1 MATANTV
8 AIGSSLR
15 NFSVT
20 VEDGIA
26 TVLVD
31 VPGEP
36 VNTISPGVGSE
47 LSTLVDALG
56 AAAEVKAVVVGSG
69 KKDGFIAGAHIDTFQ
84 ALTTAK
90 DAEALARE
98 LQGVYGRL
106 EKLGKPVVAAI
117 HGACLGGGLE
127 LALACTY
134 RVASDDPKTVLGNPE
149 VQLGLIPG
157 AGGTQ
162 RLPRLVGLEAGLDL
176 VLTGKSVKAR
186 KARKLGLVDETPPRE
201 LLLDVARRRAAE
213 LAGGSLDPE
222 ASRHRD
228 GALAAVRSAAL
239 TGNPAGRAL
248 LFRQAKA
255 ALLRSTKGNY
265 PAPERALEVIAHGFA
280 HGMEEGLALEAK
292 RFGELAV
299 TDVSRRL
306 VEIFFASTA
315 LKKDRGVDD
324 PAIQPRKV
332 ERVGMLGGGFMG
344 SGIAFVTVSAGVPV
358 RLRDRD
364 DALVGKS
371 LAIVRGL
378 LEEKVKRRKLDKR
391 ELFATLRLVTGTT
404 DWSGLASADLV
415 IEAVFEDLELKRQV
429 LRDLEAVNPGAIFAT
444 NTSALPITKIAEAA
458 RHPENVVGMHYFSPV
473 HKMPLLEVVAA
484 ERSSPE
490 AIATA
495 VAFGKRQGKTP
506 IVVKDGPGF
515 YTNRILAPYVN
526 EAARLLVEGAAIG
539 DIDRALVRFG
549 FKVGPITLLDEVG
562 IDVAAKV
569 SKVMHDAFGERL
581 APPRA
586 IQDVLAAGRLGRKNK
601 QGFYTYGSGKKHV
614 DETVYDVLP
623 GGRDRKSFPA
633 EELVERVALPMVNE
647 AIRCVGE
654 RVVRSARDAD
664 MAAVFGIG
672 FPPFR
677 GGPIRYADALGA
689 AKLLEK
695 LEALRAKHGERF
707 EPAPLLIEMA
717 RAGRRF
723 HG

>member
-1 MATANTV
+1 MATPA

-15 NFSVT
+15 NFRVT
-20 VEDGIA
+20 LDGGVA

-31 VPGEP
+31 VPGEA
-36 VNTISPGVGSE
+36 VNTISPEVGTE
-47 LSTLVDALG
+47 LSRLVDELSAS
-56 AAAEVKAVVVGSG
+56 ADVKAVVIASG
-69 KKDGFIAGAHIDTFQ
+69 KKEGFIAGAHIDTFQ
-84 ALTTAK
+84 ALTTAA

-127 LALACTY
+127 LALACGY
-134 RVASDDPKTVLGNPE
+134 RLASDDPKTVLGNPE

-162 RLPRLVGLEAGLDL
+162 RLPRLIGLEAGLDL
-176 VLTGKSVKAR
+176 LLTGKSVKAK
-186 KARKLGLVDETPPRE
+186 KARRLGLVDETPPKE
-201 LLLDVARRRAAE
+201 LLLDVARRRALEIASG
-213 LAGGSLDPE
+213 ALDPE
-222 ASRHRD
+222 AARHHD

-255 ALLRSTKGNY
+255 ALLRGTKGNY
-265 PAPERALEVIAHGFA
+265 PAPERALEVVAHGIS

-324 PAIQPRKV
+324 PAVEPRKV

-344 SGIAFVTVSAGVPV
+344 SGIAFVTASIGVPV

-364 DALVGKS
+364 DALVGKA

-378 LEEKVKRRKLDKR
+378 LEEKLKRRKIEKR

-404 DWSGLASADLV
+404 DWSGFGDAELV
-415 IEAVFEDLELKRQV
+415 IEAVFEDMALKQQV
-429 LRDLEAVNPGAIFAT
+429 LRDLQAVNPRAIYAT
-444 NTSALPITKIAEAA
+444 NTSALPISRIAEAA
-458 RHPENVVGMHYFSPV
+458 VHPENVVGMHYFSPV

-515 YTNRILAPYVN
+515 YANRILAPYIN
-526 EAARLLVEGAAIG
+526 EAARLLVEGAAI
-539 DIDRALVRFG
+539 DEIDRALVRFG

-569 SKVMHDAFGERL
+569 SKVMHEAFGERL
-581 APPRA
+581 APPGA
-586 IQDVLAAGRLGRKNK
+586 IQEVLAAGRLGRKNK
-601 QGFYTYGSGKKHV
+601 QGFYTYGKGKKHV
-614 DETVYDVLP
+614 DDTVYDLLP
-623 GGRDRKSFPA
+623 GGRDRRPFPA
-633 EELVERVALPMVNE
+633 EELVERIALPMVNE

-654 RVVRSARDAD
+654 KVVRSARDAD

-677 GGPIRYADALGA
+677 GGPIRYADALGPA
-689 AKLLEK
+689 ELLAK
-695 LEALRAKHGERF
+695 LEALAAKHGDRF
-707 EPAPLLIEMA
+707 APAPLLVELA

>member
-1 MATANTV
+1 MATST

-15 NFSVT
+15 NFRVSL
-20 VEDGIA
+20 DGGVA

-31 VPGEP
+31 VPGET
-36 VNTISPGVGSE
+36 VNTISPEVGTE
-47 LSTLVDALG
+47 LAKLVDAL
-56 AAAEVKAVVVGSG
+56 AVDAEVKAVVIASG

-84 ALTTAK
+84 AMKTAA

-106 EKLGKPVVAAI
+106 ERLGKPVVAAI

-134 RVASDDPKTVLGNPE
+134 RLASDDPKTALGSPE

-176 VLTGKSVKAR
+176 VLTGKTVKAK
-186 KARKLGLVDETPPRE
+186 KARRLGLVDETPPRE
-201 LLLDVARRRAAE
+201 LLVDVARRRALE
-213 LAGGSLDPE
+213 IVAGKLDP
-222 ASRHRD
+222 AAARHRD

-248 LFRQAKA
+248 LFRTAKA
-255 ALLRSTKGNY
+255 ALLRGTKGNY
-265 PAPERALEVIAHGFA
+265 PAPERALEVIAHGIA
-280 HGMEEGLALEAK
+280 HGMEEGLKLEAR

-324 PAIQPRKV
+324 PKIEPRKV
-332 ERVGMLGGGFMG
+332 ERVGILGGGFMG
-344 SGIAFVTVSAGVPV
+344 SGIAFVTANAGVPV

-364 DALVGKS
+364 DALVGKA

-378 LEEKVKRRKLDKR
+378 LDERLKRRKIDKR

-404 DWSGLASADLV
+404 DWSGFAGVDLV
-415 IEAVFEDLELKRQV
+415 IEAVFEDLALKQQI
-429 LRDLEAVNPGAIFAT
+429 LRDLEAVNPRAVFAT
-444 NTSALPITKIAEAA
+444 NTSALPIAKIAEAA
-458 RHPENVVGMHYFSPV
+458 KHPENVVGMHYFSPV

-506 IVVKDGPGF
+506 IVVRDGPGF
-515 YTNRILAPYVN
+515 YANRILAPYIN
-526 EAARLLVEGAAIG
+526 EAARLLVEGAAI
-539 DIDRALVRFG
+539 DEIDRALVRFG

-569 SKVMHDAFGERL
+569 SKVMHGAFGDRMA
-581 APPRA
+581 APSA
-586 IQDVLAAGRLGRKNK
+586 VEDVLAAGRLGRKNR
-601 QGFYTYGSGKKHV
+601 QGFYSYGKGKKHV
-614 DETVYDVLP
+614 DETVYDLLP
-623 GGRDRKSFPA
+623 GGRERKPVPA
-633 EELVERVALPMVNE
+633 TEIVERVALPMVNE
-647 AIRCVGE
+647 AIRCLGE
-654 RVVRSARDAD
+654 KVVRSARDAD

-677 GGPIRYADALGA
+677 GGPIRYADALGPA
-689 AKLLEK
+689 ELLAK
-695 LEALRAKHGERF
+695 LEALAARFGERF
-707 EPAPLLIEMA
+707 APAPLLVETA
-717 RAGRRF
+717 RAGRHF

>member
-1 MATANTV
+1 MATPA

-15 NFSVT
+15 NFRVT
-20 VEDGIA
+20 VDDGVA

-36 VNTISPGVGSE
+36 VNTISPEVGAE
-47 LSTLVDALG
+47 LSKVVDALASDG
-56 AAAEVKAVVVGSG
+56 EVKAVVIASG

-84 ALTTAK
+84 ALTTAA

-106 EKLGKPVVAAI
+106 EALGKPVVAAI

-127 LALACTY
+127 LALACSY
-134 RVASDDPKTVLGNPE
+134 RVASDDPKTALGNPE

-186 KARKLGLVDETPPRE
+186 KARKLGLVDETPPKE
-201 LLLDVARRRAAE
+201 LLLDVARRRAVE
-213 LAGGSLDPE
+213 LASGALKPE
-222 ASRHRD
+222 AARHHD
-228 GALAAVRSAAL
+228 GAMAAVRSAAL

-248 LFRQAKA
+248 VFRQARA
-255 ALLRSTKGNY
+255 ALLRATKGNY
-265 PAPERALEVIAHGFA
+265 PAQERALEVVAHGLA
-280 HGMEEGLALEAK
+280 HGMAEGLALEAR

-324 PAIQPRKV
+324 PEVKPRKV
-332 ERVGMLGGGFMG
+332 ERVGVLGGGFMG
-344 SGIAFVTVSAGVPV
+344 SGIAYVTANAGVPV

-371 LAIVRGL
+371 IAIVRGL
-378 LEEKVKRRKLDKR
+378 LEERVKRRSIDKR

-404 DWSGLASADLV
+404 DWSGFAGVDLV
-415 IEAVFEDLELKRQV
+415 IEAVFEDMALKQQI
-429 LRDLEAVNPGAIFAT
+429 LRDLEAVNPRAIFAT
-444 NTSALPITKIAEAA
+444 NTSALPISQIAAA
-458 RHPENVVGMHYFSPV
+458 AKHPENVVGMHYFSPV

-484 ERSSPE
+484 EKSSPE

-515 YTNRILAPYVN
+515 YANRILAPYVN
-526 EAARLLVEGAAIG
+526 EAARLLVEGA
-539 DIDRALVRFG
+539 DIDELDRALVRFG

-569 SKVMHDAFGERL
+569 SKVMHEAFGERL
-581 APPRA
+581 APPGA

-601 QGFYTYGSGKKHV
+601 QGFYTYGHGKKHV
-614 DETVYDVLP
+614 DETVYDLLP
-623 GGRDRKSFPA
+623 GGRERKPFPA
-633 EELVERVALPMVNE
+633 EELVERIALPMVNE
-647 AIRCVGE
+647 AIRCVE
-654 RVVRSARDAD
+654 EKVVRSARDAD

-677 GGPIRYADALGA
+677 GGPLRYADALGA
-689 AKLLEK
+689 AALLGK

-707 EPAPLLIEMA
+707 APAPLLVELA

>member
-1 MATANTV
+1 MATST

-15 NFSVT
+15 NFRVSL
-20 VEDGIA
+20 DGGVA

-36 VNTISPGVGSE
+36 VNTISPEVGAE
-47 LSTLVDALG
+47 LSRLVDELA
-56 AAAEVKAVVVGSG
+56 AAAEVKAVVVASG
-69 KKDGFIAGAHIDTFQ
+69 KPDGFIAGAHIDTFQ
-84 ALTTAK
+84 ALTTA
-90 DAEALARE
+90 AEAERLARE

-134 RVASDDPKTVLGNPE
+134 RLASDDPRTVLGSPE

-176 VLTGKSVKAR
+176 VLTGKTVKAK
-186 KARKLGLVDETPPRE
+186 KARKLGLVDETPPKE
-201 LLLDVARRRAAE
+201 LLVAVARQRATEIAE
-213 LAGGSLDPE
+213 GRLDPVK
-222 ASRHRD
+222 ARHAD

-248 LFRQAKA
+248 LFRTARA
-255 ALLRSTKGNY
+255 ALLRNTKGNY
-265 PAPERALEVIAHGFA
+265 PAPERALEVIAHGIS
-280 HGMEEGLALEAK
+280 HGMEQGLALEAK

-324 PAIQPRKV
+324 PSVEPRRV
-332 ERVGMLGGGFMG
+332 ERVGIVGGGFMG
-344 SGIAFVTVSAGVPV
+344 SGIAFVTATAGVPV

-364 DALVGKS
+364 DAQVGKA

-378 LEEKVKRRKLDKR
+378 LDERLKRRRIDER
-391 ELFATLRLVTGTT
+391 ELHATMRLVTGTT
-404 DWSGLASADLV
+404 DLSGFAGADLV
-415 IEAVFEDLELKRQV
+415 IEAVFEDLALKRQV
-429 LRDLEAVNPGAIFAT
+429 LREVEAVNPRAIFAT
-444 NTSALPITKIAEAA
+444 NTSALPIARIAEAA
-458 RHPENVVGMHYFSPV
+458 ATPGNVVGMHYFSPV

-495 VAFGKRQGKTP
+495 VAFGKRQGKVP
-506 IVVKDGPGF
+506 IVVRDGPGF
-515 YTNRILAPYVN
+515 YANRILAPYIN
-526 EAARLLVEGAAIG
+526 EAARLLVEGAAI
-539 DIDRALVRFG
+539 DEIDRALVRFG

-569 SKVMHDAFGERL
+569 GKVMHEAFGERM
-581 APPRA
+581 APPGA
-586 IQDVLAAGRLGRKNK
+586 VQEVLAAGRLGRKNR
-601 QGFYTYGSGKKHV
+601 QGFYTYGKGKKHV
-614 DETVYDVLP
+614 DETVYDLLP
-623 GGRDRKSFPA
+623 GGRDRRPFPPQ
-633 EELVERVALPMVNE
+633 EIVERVALPMVNE

-677 GGPIRYADALGA
+677 GGPLRYADALGPA
-689 AKLLEK
+689 ELLAK
-695 LEALRAKHGERF
+695 LEALAAKHGERF
-707 EPAPLLIEMA
+707 APAPLLAEVA

>member
-1 MATANTV
+1 MATST
-8 AIGSSLR
+8 AIGSALR

-20 VEDGIA
+20 TDAGIA
-26 TVLVD
+26 TVLLD
-31 VPGEP
+31 VPGET
-36 VNTISPGVGSE
+36 VNTISPEVGAE
-47 LSTLVDALG
+47 LSTLVDAL
-56 AAAEVKAVVVGSG
+56 AADASVKAVVIASG

-84 ALTTAK
+84 ALRTVA
-90 DAEALARE
+90 DAEKLARE
-98 LQGVYGRL
+98 YQGVLGRL
-106 EKLGKPVVAAI
+106 ERLGKPVVAAI

-127 LALACTY
+127 LALACRY
-134 RVASDDPKTVLGNPE
+134 RLASDDPKTVLGNPE

-162 RLPRLVGLEAGLDL
+162 RLPRLIGLEAGLDL
-176 VLTGKSVKAR
+176 VLTGKSVKAK
-186 KARKLGLVDETPPRE
+186 KALRLGLVDETPPKE

-213 LAGGSLDPE
+213 LASGKLDPE
-222 ASRHRD
+222 KARHHD
-228 GALAAVRSAAL
+228 GAMAAVRSAAL

-248 LFRQAKA
+248 LFRQARA

-265 PAPERALEVIAHGFA
+265 PAPERALEVVAHGVS
-280 HGMEEGLALEAK
+280 HGIEEGLALEAR

-306 VEIFFASTA
+306 VEIFFAQTA

-324 PAIQPRKV
+324 PQVQPRKV

-344 SGIAFVTVSAGVPV
+344 SGIAFVTATAGVPV

-364 DALVGKS
+364 DALVGKA

-378 LEEKVKRRKLDKR
+378 LDEKVKRRKIDRR
-391 ELFATLRLVTGTT
+391 ELFATLRLVTGTA
-404 DWSGLASADLV
+404 DWSGFANVDLV
-415 IEAVFEDLELKRQV
+415 IEAVFEDMALKQQV
-429 LRDLEAVNPGAIFAT
+429 LRDFEAVNPRAIYAT
-444 NTSALPITKIAEAA
+444 NTSALPISKIAAA
-458 RHPENVVGMHYFSPV
+458 AKHPETVVGMHYFSPV

-484 ERSSPE
+484 EKSSPE

-515 YTNRILAPYVN
+515 YANRILAPYIN
-526 EAARLLVEGAAIG
+526 EAARLLVDGAAI
-539 DIDRALVRFG
+539 DEIDRALVRFG

-569 SKVMHDAFGERL
+569 SKVMHEAFGERL
-581 APPRA
+581 APPGA
-586 IQDVLAAGRLGRKNK
+586 IQDVLAGGRLGRKNK
-601 QGFYTYGSGKKHV
+601 QGFYTYGAGKKHV
-614 DETVYDVLP
+614 DETVYDLLP
-623 GGRDRKSFPA
+623 GGRARKPVPS
-633 EELVERVALPMVNE
+633 EEIVERVALAMVNE

-654 RVVRSARDAD
+654 KVVRSARDAD

-677 GGPIRYADALGA
+677 GGPLRYADAVGPA
-689 AKLLEK
+689 ALLAR
-695 LEALRAKHGERF
+695 LEALRAQHGERF
-707 EPAPLLIEMA
+707 APAPHLVEVA

-723 HG
+723 HE